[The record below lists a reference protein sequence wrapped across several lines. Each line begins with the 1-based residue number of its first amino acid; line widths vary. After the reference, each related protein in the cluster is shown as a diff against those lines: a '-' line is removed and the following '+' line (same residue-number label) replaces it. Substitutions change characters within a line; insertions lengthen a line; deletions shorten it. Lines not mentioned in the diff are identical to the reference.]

1 MASQGD
7 VSPYRH
13 TEECNQLVREFKEC
27 HKNNPYLKFTGVC
40 NEIKFAMDKCLKA
53 ELEANRAKNRT
64 KRREK
69 HRNSDVHDLAK

>member
-13 TEECNQLVREFKEC
+13 TEKCNQLVREFKEC
-27 HKNNPYLKFTGVC
+27 HNNNPYLKFTGVC
-40 NEIKFAMDKCLKA
+40 NDIKFAMDKCLKA
-53 ELEANRAKNRT
+53 ELEANRAKNRM

-69 HRNSDVHDLAK
+69 HKKSDVDDLAK